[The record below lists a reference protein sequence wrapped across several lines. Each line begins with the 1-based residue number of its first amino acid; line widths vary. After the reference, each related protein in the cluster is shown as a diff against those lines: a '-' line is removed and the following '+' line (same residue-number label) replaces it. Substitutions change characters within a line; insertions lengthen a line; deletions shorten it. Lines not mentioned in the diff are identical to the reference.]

1 MVFRASQIGK
11 LMTNPRKKSENLSE
25 TAKSYIRQLAKQD
38 FYGYESDIS
47 TKQIRKGIH
56 YENESIK
63 LLNEVRETKH
73 EKNTERKF
81 NDFLTGEP
89 DIITISSIIDIKTSW
104 SLETFPATSSEG
116 ESSLYEWQLRA
127 YMWLFEKPSAELI
140 YCMIDTD
147 DEFLNDYDNLQ
158 IHKVAHI
165 KPSKRLTILNYTRD
179 TMREDMMSERL
190 KICSDYYS
198 EYINELNN
206 K

>member
-1 MVFRASQIGK
+1 
-11 LMTNPRKKSENLSE
+11 MTNPRKKSEDLSE

-73 EKNTERKF
+73 EKNTERRF
-81 NDFLTGEP
+81 NDFVTGEP

-104 SLETFPATSSEG
+104 SLESFPATSSEG
-116 ESSLYEWQLRA
+116 ESSLHEWQLRA

-147 DEFLNDYDNLQ
+147 DEFLNDYDNLM
-158 IHKVAHI
+158 IHKVSHI
-165 KPSKRLTILNYTRD
+165 KPCKRITVLNYTRD
-179 TMREDMMSERL
+179 TMKEDMMSERL

-198 EYINELNN
+198 QYINQLNN